1 MELKPVIEALVFA
14 SQKPLTRGDLVK
26 ILRLAGE
33 ADDPDT
39 RLLKDTQPADV
50 EAALRE
56 LAAETEAAG
65 RSYRLVC
72 LGGAWQYVT
81 RPEFAPWLQALVG
94 ERPRP
99 ARLSQPALET
109 LTIIAYR
116 QPVTRAEIEEIR
128 GVSVDGV
135 MQTLLERGLIEAVG
149 RADTPGRPSL
159 YGTTRLFLE
168 AFGLQDL
175 FELPAADELR
185 RLQIE
190 ASAASA
196 ETTTPSATPSSPE
209 APQPEQPPEAPPDR
223 VATQESVPS
232 TEAGD
237 SPGEPMQ
244 KPARGAE
251 SDPADSA
258 DDAAEPSGAAHP
270 PQP

>member
-1 MELKPVIEALVFA
+1 MELQRVIEALVFA
-14 SQKPLTRGDLVK
+14 SQKPLTVGDLVK
-26 ILRLAGE
+26 VLRLAGE

-39 RLLKDTQPADV
+39 QALKDTKPAEV

-56 LAAETEAAG
+56 LAAATDAAG

-81 RPEFAPWLQALVG
+81 RPEFAPWLQAMVG

-135 MQTLLERGLIEAVG
+135 MQTLLERGLIEVVG
-149 RADTPGRPSL
+149 RAETPGRPSL

-175 FELPAADELR
+175 SELPAADELR
-185 RLQIE
+185 RLVVE
-190 ASAASA
+190 TPAEPAKTPTSAG
-196 ETTTPSATPSSPE
+196 ETA
-209 APQPEQPPEAPPDR
+209 EAPPAGADTPADAPDSGPPAEQPDAPEPGSAAADPTAADVEPAPDASAR
-223 VATQESVPS
+223 
-232 TEAGD
+232 EAGEA
-237 SPGEPMQ
+237 G
-244 KPARGAE
+244 
-251 SDPADSA
+251 
-258 DDAAEPSGAAHP
+258 EPSGSARAT
-270 PQP
+270 QP